1 MTTSALRKPARL
13 PRGVIALG
21 LVSLCMDASS
31 ELVHSVLPVFL
42 VTVLGASAVTVGI
55 LEGIA
60 EATAAIT
67 KVFSGALSDIWQRRK
82 GLVLAGYGLAAL
94 TKPLFPLAESVSW
107 VLTARFLDRVGKGV
121 RGAPRDALIADLV
134 LPEQRNAA
142 YGLRQ
147 SLDSIGAFVGP
158 LLAIG
163 LLLLWQNDLRLVLW
177 AAVVPA
183 VVAVLVLIFGV
194 RERRPVESGA
204 AAGTVAGAGAAQTR
218 PAPSKQLDTLGRPYW
233 LVVGLGA
240 VIAMARFSEAFLV
253 LRGQQLGLPLH
264 WVPAIIMVLSLVYA
278 VSAYPTGL
286 AARHWSRRTLLC
298 SGLVV
303 LVIADLVLATASSTT
318 AVFVGVAL
326 WGLHMGLT
334 QGLLAALVADTVAP
348 ERSGTAFGVFNL
360 VTGVCLLAA
369 SALAGLLWESL
380 GAATTFYA
388 GAAFSAVALA
398 GLLLLRGPDVARESP
413 GAR

>member
-1 MTTSALRKPARL
+1 MKPAAVPRSETL

-67 KVFSGALSDIWQRRK
+67 KVFSGALSDRLARRK
-82 GLVLAGYGLAAL
+82 GLIVAGYGLAAL

-134 LPEQRNAA
+134 KPGQRNAA

-147 SLDSIGAFVGP
+147 SLDSVGAFIGP

-163 LLLLWQNDLRLVLW
+163 LLLVWQGDLRAVLW
-177 AAVVPA
+177 VAVVPA
-183 VVAVLVLIFGV
+183 VLALLLLIFTVVDPG
-194 RERRPVESGA
+194 RDTARPSSA
-204 AAGTVAGAGAAQTR
+204 AAPALPLSLAAGVGA
-218 PAPSKQLDTLGRPYW
+218 LGRRYW
-233 LVVGLGA
+233 FVVALGA
-240 VIAMARFSEAFLV
+240 FITLARFSEAFV
-253 LRGQQLGLPLH
+253 ILRGQQLGLPLPFI
-264 WVPAIIMVLSLVYA
+264 PAIIMVLSLVYA
-278 VSAYPTGL
+278 ASAYPVGL
-286 AARHWSRRTLLC
+286 AARRWSRRTLLGC
-298 SGLVV
+298 GMAV
-303 LVIADLVLATASSTT
+303 LIAADLVLASASTAT
-318 AVFVGVAL
+318 AVLVGAAL

-334 QGLLAALVADTVAP
+334 QGLLSALVADNVGA
-348 ERSGTAFGVFNL
+348 EHRGSAFGIFNL
-360 VTGVCLLAA
+360 VTGVLLLVASTLAGVLWDSQGA
-369 SALAGLLWESL
+369 SATFLAG
-380 GAATTFYA
+380 A
-388 GAAFSAVALA
+388 GFSAVALA
-398 GLLLLRGPDVARESP
+398 GLLLYRR
-413 GAR
+413 